1 MSNRNLRFIR
11 VGLPFF
17 SIVLGG
23 AYGLHY
29 FQQVRLDF
37 RKLKQQ
43 DANLEHLKS
52 DLEKSGVRLRKNVT
66 VDTVYKEVAN
76 LDTEHWENI
85 RGPRESEDNSEY
97 LEIKAPSNANL
108 DVGDNPPEP
117 DNASIRAERGSPTP
131 SSVTVDNLPSLPDPV
146 HLSTVADPFGLGELP
161 EVGVGGYL

>member
-1 MSNRNLRFIR
+1 MSNRNLKFIR

-66 VDTVYKEVAN
+66 VDTVYKV
-76 LDTEHWENI
+76 
-85 RGPRESEDNSEY
+85 S
-97 LEIKAPSNANL
+97 KC
-108 DVGDNPPEP
+108 
-117 DNASIRAERGSPTP
+117 
-131 SSVTVDNLPSLPDPV
+131 
-146 HLSTVADPFGLGELP
+146 
-161 EVGVGGYL
+161 

>member
-1 MSNRNLRFIR
+1 MSNRNLRFFR

-43 DANLEHLKS
+43 DANLEHLRS
-52 DLEKSGVRLRKNVT
+52 DLEKSGLKLRKNVT
-66 VDTVYKEVAN
+66 VESVYKEVAN
-76 LDTEHWENI
+76 LDTENWENI

-97 LEIKAPSNANL
+97 QQIKARQQEANRK
-108 DVGDNPPEP
+108 
-117 DNASIRAERGSPTP
+117 ARAERLKHIDG
-131 SSVTVDNLPSLPDPV
+131 
-146 HLSTVADPFGLGELP
+146 
-161 EVGVGGYL
+161 